1 MGKRKHGRV
10 KNKGSVFMNKWVTAA
25 GNCGSL
31 PVEGRPLGNCVNVL
45 WDREAE
51 VFITHSYLTL
61 LVGCPTPM
69 PWPF

>member
-1 MGKRKHGRV
+1 M
-10 KNKGSVFMNKWVTAA
+10 SKWVTAA
-25 GNCGSL
+25 GNCGSP
-31 PVEGRPLGNCVNVL
+31 PVEGRPLGSCVDML

-51 VFITHSYLTL
+51 DVITHSYLTL